1 MVTRIVG
8 VVLSFFVGAWAA
20 GQEAAGPAV
29 APVARYTLVRC
40 GHLIDVPGKPAR
52 QGVTLIIR
60 NDRVEGVL
68 PGLDVQPKLQGD
80 AEVVEVDLRDRWV
93 LPGLIDCHVHL
104 LTQPDATARARAMTE
119 SPEFVAVRATKHARV
134 NLEAGFTTVRDLGAN
149 PQAIFAV
156 RDAINQGLIVGPR
169 IIAAGKSI
177 SITGGH
183 GDPTNGFRP
192 DIVGQP
198 TTDDGIAD
206 GPEEC
211 MKAVRNQVK
220 LGADVIKTTATGGVL
235 SASTAG
241 LAQHYTNPEL
251 EAIVQTA
258 HAMGRKVAAHA
269 HGTDGINAA
278 IRAGVDSVEHGTYLD
293 DESIRLLKE
302 REAAGTRCYHVPTL
316 LAARTVLENARQ
328 SGFYLPMVAKK
339 AMEVGPRAQANFRR
353 SHAAGVAIA
362 FGTDTGV
369 SPQGQNAREFA
380 LMVEGGMTPQEA
392 LVAATVTA
400 SELLGMEKEIGT
412 LEAGKAADLIAVQG
426 DPLKDIT
433 ELERVGFVM
442 RAGEVVKK

>member
-1 MVTRIVG
+1 MLKTLCG
-8 VVLSFFVGAWAA
+8 WALA
-20 GQEAAGPAV
+20 AALCFPAMGQDVPKLDT
-29 APVARYTLVRC
+29 YTLVRC
-40 GHLIDVPGKPAR
+40 GHLIDVPGKPPRA
-52 QGVTLIIR
+52 GVTLIIR

-68 PGLDVQPKLQGD
+68 PGLDGRPKLPGD
-80 AEVVEVDLRDRWV
+80 AVVRDVDLSEHWV

-104 LTQPDATARARAMTE
+104 LNQPDPTARARSMTE
-119 SPEFVAVRATKHARV
+119 SPEFVAVRATRHARL

-198 TTDDGIAD
+198 TPDDGIAD
-206 GPEEC
+206 GPDEC

-302 REAAGTRCYHVPTL
+302 RENAGTRCYHVPTL
-316 LAARTVLENARQ
+316 LAARTVVDNAQ
-328 SGFYLPMVAKK
+328 QPGFYLPMVARK
-339 AMEVGPRAQANFRR
+339 ALEVGPRAQENFRR
-353 SHAAGVAIA
+353 SHAAGVPIA

-380 LMVEGGMTPQEA
+380 LMVDGGMTPAEA
-392 LVAATVTA
+392 LIAATVTA
-400 SELLGMEKEIGT
+400 SELLGLEKEIGT
-412 LEAGKAADLIAVQG
+412 LEAGKAADVIAVRG

-433 ELERVGFVM
+433 ELERVRFVM
-442 RAGEVVKK
+442 RAGEVVKQ

>member
-1 MVTRIVG
+1 MLNMLCG
-8 VVLSFFVGAWAA
+8 CALAA
-20 GQEAAGPAV
+20 ALCVPVMGQD
-29 APVARYTLVRC
+29 APKADTYALVRC

-52 QGVTLIIR
+52 ANVTLVIK

-68 PGLDVQPKLQGD
+68 PGLDVRPKLPGD
-80 AEVVEVDLRDRWV
+80 AAVREVDLGQHWV

-104 LTQPDATARARAMTE
+104 LTQPDATARARTMTE
-119 SPEFVAVRATKHARV
+119 SPEFVAVRATRHARL

-183 GDPTNGFRP
+183 GDPTNGFRA

-198 TTDDGIAD
+198 TPDDGIAD
-206 GPEEC
+206 GPDEC

-316 LAARTVLENARQ
+316 LAARTVMENARQ
-328 SGFYLPMVAKK
+328 PGFYLPMVARK
-339 AMEVGPRAQANFRR
+339 AMEVGPRAQENFRR

-369 SPQGQNAREFA
+369 SPQGLNAREFA
-380 LMVEGGMTPQEA
+380 LMVEGGMTAQEA
-392 LVAATVTA
+392 LIAATVTA
-400 SELLGMEKEIGT
+400 SHLLGLEGEIGT
-412 LEAGKAADLIAVQG
+412 LEPGKAADLIAVKA

-433 ELERVGFVM
+433 VLERVEFVM
-442 RAGEVVKK
+442 RAGAVVKE